1 MILPMTRIQIT
12 GLKCDALVVMHALHQ
27 LGTIELVKTAVGAE
41 SGLEPLAL
49 TQTTIVE
56 QEKIGRLAAEVDS
69 LALALGIDGSEPQC
83 GTATATG
90 DLWVA
95 IRDEIAPLEGEVRA
109 LVEKRDSL
117 EADMIALPRF
127 EETLRR
133 LVPLV
138 PAAAHEPHRFST
150 VLLVPRKHQWLLD
163 SVRAIL
169 NEKLGTQVI
178 MVEEDISGTMRAM
191 LIVAPDDLRQVIG
204 EVIGQKDISQLQLP
218 AELQGL
224 PPDAAVAQLRRRL
237 GAVPGQLKDVEAQLD
252 VLAANWGE
260 RLHMYRA
267 CLQDRLA
274 EIRALDLL
282 GMTEY
287 TFVLQGW
294 TPQRD
299 VAAVLPA
306 IRAAAGEAVEVEV
319 LPLVAEPLEKA
330 PVALEN
336 VRPARPFERLVGI
349 FSWPNGPDLDPT
361 LLMALFMPF
370 FFGIILG
377 DIGYGAILLL
387 LALGYLW
394 RTNKQGAMRDIVK
407 TLALGAV
414 WAVVFG
420 FLYGEL
426 FGNLGEEWG
435 LQPIWIGRFEP
446 DDVAV
451 LLVFSIVV
459 GALHVTMGLLL
470 GLWQAVQARSRSH
483 LLERGGML
491 ICLMGMFL
499 IVAALTERL
508 PAGFFSPAL
517 ALVVVG
523 IVVLGSSFGW
533 LGVLLGPLEFIGLMG
548 NVLSYLRLA
557 AVGLASVYVAL
568 VANELAGGLG
578 AVVVGIIVAV
588 LIHTLNLA
596 LGAFSPTIHSMRLH
610 YVEFFSKFYEGG
622 GRPFK
627 PFKSKLP
634 PLAAD

>member
-1 MILPMTRIQIT
+1 
-12 GLKCDALVVMHALHQ
+12 V
-27 LGTIELVKTAVGAE
+27 
-41 SGLEPLAL
+41 
-49 TQTTIVE
+49 VE

-69 LALALGIDGSEPQC
+69 LALALGLGGRDPQC
-83 GTATATG
+83 DVASVSG
-90 DLWVA
+90 DLWAA
-95 IRDEIAPLEGEVRA
+95 IREEMTPLEKEVRA
-109 LVEKRDSL
+109 LVKQRDNL
-117 EADMIALPRF
+117 EADLTALPRF

-138 PAAAHEPHRFST
+138 PPMAHEQDRFST
-150 VLLVPRKHQWLLD
+150 ILLVPRKHQWLMD
-163 SVRAIL
+163 SVRTTL
-169 NEKLGTQVI
+169 NEKLGMQVV
-178 MVEEDISGTMRAM
+178 MVEENISETMRAM
-191 LIVAPDDLRQVIG
+191 LIVAPSDLRHVIEG
-204 EVIGQKDISQLQLP
+204 VIGQKDISQLQLP
-218 AELQGL
+218 DELQGL
-224 PPDAAVAQLRRRL
+224 PPDAAVARLHRRL
-237 GAVPGQLKDVEAQLD
+237 GAVPDELKEVEARLD
-252 VLAANWGE
+252 TLAATWGE
-260 RLHMYRA
+260 RLQMYRA

-294 TPQRD
+294 MPERD
-299 VAAVLPA
+299 VAGVLPA
-306 IRAAAGEAVEVEV
+306 LSSAAGEAIAMET
-319 LPLVAEPLEKA
+319 LPLEGEMLEKA

-349 FSWPNGPDLDPT
+349 FSWPTGPDLDPT

-387 LALGYLW
+387 LALGFLW
-394 RTNKQGAMRDIVK
+394 RTHKPGAMRDIVK
-407 TLALGAV
+407 TLALGAL
-414 WAVVFG
+414 WAIVFG
-420 FLYGEL
+420 FLYGEA

-459 GALHVTMGLLL
+459 GALHIALGLLL
-470 GLWQAVQARSRSH
+470 GLWRALQERSRSH

-491 ICLMGMFL
+491 ICLVGMFL
-499 IVAALTERL
+499 IVAALTEQL

-517 ALVVVG
+517 ALVVIG

-533 LGVLLGPLEFIGLMG
+533 LGILLGPLEFIGLMG
-548 NVLSYLRLA
+548 NILSYLRLA

-578 AVVVGIIVAV
+578 AVVVGVIVAV

-610 YVEFFSKFYEGG
+610 YGEFFSKIYEGG

-634 PLAAD
+634 SAAAE